1 MAIAIKE
8 KRQIEKAVAKAK
20 TVKPRVKV
28 LGYCKFEVSG
38 SKGDSYQVSFSKG
51 SEGGIEGDCSC
62 TAGKKSKS
70 VCYHIAACAGIAK
83 QQVMERAS
91 ARLTCQEG
99 ECQLVAVDGSTYCEF
114 HTELSEMSR
123 IYSCESIEVECRKC
137 GDFYPEAEMS
147 GPGYNPICPSC
158 LLFG

>member
-70 VCYHIAACAGIAK
+70 VCYHIAAVAGIAK

-91 ARLTCQEG
+91 ARSI
-99 ECQLVAVDGSTYCEF
+99 STSDEPAP
-114 HTELSEMSR
+114 EPAPEP
-123 IYSCESIEVECRKC
+123 ESIEVECRKC

-147 GPGYNPICPSC
+147 GAGYNPICSSC

>member
-38 SKGDSYQVSFSKG
+38 SRGDSYQVSFSKG

-70 VCYHIAACAGIAK
+70 VCYHIAAVAGIAK

-91 ARLTCQEG
+91 ARSTTDEPAPKVYELNCPNCGQDFTSLTDCFFCPACE
-99 ECQLVAVDGSTYCEF
+99 EAAQLAKD
-114 HTELSEMSR
+114 
-123 IYSCESIEVECRKC
+123 ES
-137 GDFYPEAEMS
+137 D
-147 GPGYNPICPSC
+147 
-158 LLFG
+158 LFGGGSY